1 MISVFKR
8 LQISGRDL
16 SAFQCSFSGCYSNVT
31 YKDHECDLIT
41 SRKPYVTHILMHGRL
56 LHVTLLRALGHSD
69 CENVALAPSSI
80 TSLIQFTIF
89 HIGSGAAR

>member
-1 MISVFKR
+1 MISMFKR

-16 SAFQCSFSGCYSNVT
+16 RAFQCSFSGCYSKVT

-56 LHVTLLRALGHSD
+56 LHVTWLRALGHSD
-69 CENVALAPSSI
+69 CENVALAPFSI
-80 TSLIQFTIF
+80 L
-89 HIGSGAAR
+89 R